1 MLTFGDPF
9 YFFLLLPA
17 AAAAWFIYRRRVRAG
32 IIFSAVSRCAQA
44 GATWR
49 VRASQVLPLLFL
61 AGLVLAIVALARPRT
76 VFSKTRRTTDVVAI
90 QMVVDISGSMEALDL
105 SIRTATGM
113 DYRTRLEAVKEAFAE
128 FVARRPDDLIGLVT
142 FGGYASTRAPLTT
155 DHDALVHVLDGIE
168 VPKPYQDG
176 EGRILNQEELL
187 TAIGDGLA
195 TAVARMQDT
204 DVKSR
209 IVVLLSDGES
219 NTGIIEP
226 EQAVE
231 AARELD
237 IKVYTIG
244 VGRTGRA
251 PFKARDLF
259 GRDTIRH
266 AHVSLDE
273 TLLRKIA
280 TDTGARYYNVS
291 NPKGLEKTMAE
302 INELEKTEV
311 EREEYLQ
318 YNELFPWFL
327 GPSLC
332 LVLLGTGLNMMMAR
346 RIV

>member
-176 EGRILNQEELL
+176 EG
-187 TAIGDGLA
+187 
-195 TAVARMQDT
+195 V
-204 DVKSR
+204 
-209 IVVLLSDGES
+209 
-219 NTGIIEP
+219 
-226 EQAVE
+226 
-231 AARELD
+231 
-237 IKVYTIG
+237 
-244 VGRTGRA
+244 
-251 PFKARDLF
+251 
-259 GRDTIRH
+259 
-266 AHVSLDE
+266 
-273 TLLRKIA
+273 
-280 TDTGARYYNVS
+280 YNVRDVEIVDNVFEVGTAKAVRIS
-291 NPKGLEKTMAE
+291 GVQTLTSRGNTFKQNGMPVKNASRFTVFSRCVDTM
-302 INELEKTEV
+302 V
-311 EREEYLQ
+311 EH
-318 YNELFPWFL
+318 
-327 GPSLC
+327 
-332 LVLLGTGLNMMMAR
+332 
-346 RIV
+346 